1 MGRTGFALIVLFVD
15 DGKHE
20 EQEVSAFM
28 AGLKERYP
36 RHEYKTVPL
45 MADVEQE
52 HGEDDGLGSMDVND
66 LLKSLSSPTSQ
77 SDIASIALTHTIIRQ
92 AQMYKCEGIIWG
104 DTTTRL
110 AEKILASTAL
120 GRGATLPWLVND
132 GSSPYTLSNSS
143 TKIVFLYP
151 MKDVLRKELEP
162 YSKVSNITTLAMP
175 QRASGAVVSSKNATI
190 DGLMK
195 EYFESV
201 EKDYPSIVANV
212 VRTSSKLRPTNDVT
226 THLKQDESAYGASH
240 CELCGVP
247 VAAGA
252 FGIYSWGGSQAS
264 QNAGTVNTSTPSQ
277 PVIPIDPT
285 VISDHRLCYGCARST
300 LPV

>member
-1 MGRTGFALIVLFVD
+1 
-15 DGKHE
+15 
-20 EQEVSAFM
+20 M
-28 AGLKERYP
+28 ASLQTKYP
-36 RHEYKTVPL
+36 RHEYKTAPL
-45 MADVEQE
+45 IQDKHEEHDENDSDDNLDVS
-52 HGEDDGLGSMDVND
+52 G
-66 LLKSLSSPTSQ
+66 LLKSLISPTSQ

-92 AQMYKCEGIIWG
+92 AQISNCEGIVWG

-132 GSSPYTLSNSS
+132 GPSPYTLPNSS
-143 TKIVFLYP
+143 TNIVFLYP

-162 YSKVSNITTLAMP
+162 YGQVSDITTLSTP
-175 QRASGAVVSSKNATI
+175 QRAIGAVVSSKNATI

-212 VRTSSKLRPTNDVT
+212 VRTSSKLRPS
-226 THLKQDESAYGASH
+226 DEIASQLRDDNTDYRPTS

-247 VAAGA
+247 VASGA
-252 FGIYSWGGSQAS
+252 FGIHSWGGGSQAARSGGSS
-264 QNAGTVNTSTPSQ
+264 QQTII
-277 PVIPIDPT
+277 PVDPT
-285 VISDHRLCYGCARST
+285 VVVEHRLCYGCARST